1 MTTKFSNIF
10 SQLGFGIAL
19 GVATI
24 LCTGIAA
31 TTYLKVK
38 ASQNSIQVK
47 GYAEKK
53 IISEN
58 AVWSGSINAS
68 HPHMAEAYEALDRI
82 REKTMALLKKEG
94 YSSDLVVLGSVTKHQ
109 INKLTPD
116 GKNTTN
122 EIESYNLSQTLEI
135 SSEDVKKLSIIPSK
149 LNELNIAGYDINSGH
164 VQFYYPSDK
173 LDKLK
178 VDLLAKASKSA
189 RERAEQFA
197 VNSDCKVG
205 KLLSARQGVFQIT
218 AANSSDIS
226 DSGTYDT
233 STIEKIVKIVVT
245 MTYGI
250 E

>member
-1 MTTKFSNIF
+1 MTTKFPNIF

-19 GVATI
+19 GASTI
-24 LCTGIAA
+24 VCTGIAA
-31 TTYLKVK
+31 KTYLKIK
-38 ASQNSIQVK
+38 EYQNTIQVK

-68 HPHMAEAYEALDRI
+68 HPHMAEAYEALDLV
-82 REKTMALLKKEG
+82 REKTMDFLKKEG
-94 YSSDLVVLGSVTKHQ
+94 YSSDTVVLGSVTKHQ
-109 INKLTPD
+109 IKKRTPD

-122 EIESYNLSQTLEI
+122 EVETYNLSQTLEI
-135 SSEDVKKLSIIPSK
+135 SSDDVKKLSTIPSK
-149 LNELNIAGYDINSGH
+149 LNELNIAGYDINSGQ

-189 RERAEQFA
+189 LERAEQFA
-197 VNSDCKVG
+197 VNSDCKIG
-205 KLLSARQGVFQIT
+205 KLLNARQGIFQIT
-218 AANSSDIS
+218 APNSSDIS

-245 MTYGI
+245 MAYVI

>member
-1 MTTKFSNIF
+1 MTTKFPNIF

-19 GVATI
+19 GASTI
-24 LCTGIAA
+24 VCTGIAA
-31 TTYLKVK
+31 KTYLKIK
-38 ASQNSIQVK
+38 EYQNTIQVK

-68 HPHMAEAYEALDRI
+68 HPHMAEAYEALDLV
-82 REKTMALLKKEG
+82 REKTMDFLKKEG
-94 YSSDLVVLGSVTKHQ
+94 YSSDTVVLGSVT
-109 INKLTPD
+109 
-116 GKNTTN
+116 
-122 EIESYNLSQTLEI
+122 
-135 SSEDVKKLSIIPSK
+135 IPSK
-149 LNELNIAGYDINSGH
+149 LNELNIAGYDINSGQ

-189 RERAEQFA
+189 LERAEQFA
-197 VNSDCKVG
+197 VNSDCKIG
-205 KLLSARQGVFQIT
+205 KLLNARQGIFQIT
-218 AANSSDIS
+218 APNSSDIS

-245 MTYGI
+245 MAYVI